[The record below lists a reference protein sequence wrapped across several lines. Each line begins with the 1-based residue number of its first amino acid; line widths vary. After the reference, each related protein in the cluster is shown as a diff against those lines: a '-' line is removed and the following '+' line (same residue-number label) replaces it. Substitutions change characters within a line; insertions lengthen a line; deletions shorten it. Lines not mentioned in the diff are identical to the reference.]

1 VIADRGDEA
10 KPVDRRRDVLRGA
23 EIERDGLFDEER
35 QLVVDSEAFGFAV
48 RERRHA
54 DVERVEVYRGQH
66 RGRIVER
73 ARAEAGR
80 GFGRAGHVDIGDCD
94 DRNVVELLQDAEM
107 AIGDAAC
114 ADEPDPCPLH
124 AVSLCVFGLVLHGV
138 VDRARVG
145 DHAIGR
151 E

>member
-1 VIADRGDEA
+1 MIADRSDET
-10 KPVDRRRDVLRGA
+10 KPIHRRRDVLRGA

-35 QLVVDSEAFGFAV
+35 QLVVDREAFGFAV

-66 RGRIVER
+66 RGGIVER
-73 ARAEAGR
+73 ARAEAG
-80 GFGRAGHVDIGDCD
+80 GGLSRAGHVNVGHRD
-94 DRNVVELLQDAEM
+94 DRDVVELLEDAEM

-138 VDRARVG
+138 VDRARIG